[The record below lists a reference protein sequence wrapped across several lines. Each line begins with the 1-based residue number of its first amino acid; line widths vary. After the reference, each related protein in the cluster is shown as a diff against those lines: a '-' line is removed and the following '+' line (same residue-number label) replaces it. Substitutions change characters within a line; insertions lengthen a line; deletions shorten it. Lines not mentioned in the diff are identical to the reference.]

1 MPVTKRTSLFC
12 QIIKFYM
19 IGGSTSLNLA
29 HAAIGSF
36 MQACKN
42 SAMPLALMTLV
53 SMTCSMQQ
61 GTLTEDEDS
70 WLASL
75 LGYLVL

>member
-1 MPVTKRTSLFC
+1 
-12 QIIKFYM
+12 M

-42 SAMPLALMTLV
+42 SAMPLALMALV
-53 SMTCSMQQ
+53 RMVFFLFKSS
-61 GTLTEDEDS
+61 
-70 WLASL
+70 
-75 LGYLVL
+75 